1 MSSTVSAKD
10 VESSG
15 GMVKPTE
22 EIEKVVIRFAG
33 DSGDGMQL
41 TGTRFT
47 AEAGV
52 MGNDLRTFPDYP
64 AEIRAPAGTLAGVSA
79 FQINFSSIEIHTPGD
94 APDVLVAMNPAALK
108 VNIEDLKEGGTVL
121 INTAQFGKRNLQK
134 AGYETNPLEDGSLG
148 AYGVHE
154 IDITG
159 LTTKALEDFGLPQR
173 SVDRCK
179 NFFALG
185 LVFWLY
191 NRELENTVTWLTNKF
206 AKKPELAKANIKA
219 LKTGYFYGETAEIFE
234 ARYEV
239 RSADISPGVYRNI
252 NGNSA
257 LSLGLVAASVK
268 SGLTLFLGSYP
279 ITPASTILH
288 DLAKYKKYG
297 VQTFQAEDELAGVC
311 ASIGASFGGALALTT
326 TSGPG
331 VALKGEAM
339 GLAVM
344 VELPLIIINV
354 QRGGPSTGLP
364 TKTEQSDLLQA
375 FYGRNGEAPMPVI
388 SASTPGDCFFVA
400 YEAARI
406 ALKYM
411 TPVMVLT
418 DGDIANAAEPWR
430 IPAPDSLDPI
440 SVNRPESSDG
450 YQAYARDPETL
461 ARQWAVPGMAGF
473 EHRIGGLE
481 KGHIDGGVSYDP
493 ANHELMCRLRAEK
506 VERVAADIPA
516 SEILGDESGD
526 LLFIGWGSTYG
537 AIRSATLR
545 LQEMGKKVSAVHLRY
560 LNPLPPDLKSI
571 MENFKQVVIPEL
583 NMGQLSMVLRAK
595 MLIDVKSISKVQGK
609 PFKEMELVNRALD
622 ILAGNDA
629 GPFLIETLET
639 VELGYANVERD
650 VSVH

>member
-1 MSSTVSAKD
+1 MSSAVRAKD
-10 VESSG
+10 VESLG
-15 GMVKPTE
+15 GMVMPTE
-22 EIEKVVIRFAG
+22 EVENVVIRFAG

-47 AEAGV
+47 AEAGLL
-52 MGNDLRTFPDYP
+52 GNDLRTFPDYP

-79 FQINFSSIEIHTPGD
+79 YQINFASTEIHTPGD
-94 APDVLVAMNPAALK
+94 APDVLVAMNPAALR
-108 VNIEDLKEGGTVL
+108 VNIDDLKEGGTV
-121 INTAQFGKRNLQK
+121 IVNTAQFGKRNLQK
-134 AGYETNPLEDGSLG
+134 AGYESNPLEDGSLS
-148 AYGVHE
+148 AYGVHP

-159 LTTKALEDFGLPQR
+159 LTTKALEDQGLPQR

-185 LVFWLY
+185 LIFWLY
-191 NRELENTVTWLTNKF
+191 NREIENTIAWISKKF
-206 AKKPELAKANIKA
+206 GKKPELVEANVKA

-239 RSADISPGVYRNI
+239 RRADITPGVYRNI

-311 ASIGASFGGALALTT
+311 AAIGASFGGALSVTT

-331 VALKGEAM
+331 VALKAEAM

-344 VELPLIIINV
+344 VELPLLVINV

-375 FYGRNGEAPMPVI
+375 FYCRNGEAPMPII
-388 SASTPGDCFFVA
+388 SASTPGDCFYVI
-400 YEAARI
+400 YEAARL

-418 DGDIANAAEPWR
+418 DGYIANGAEPWQ
-430 IPAPDSLDPI
+430 IPEPGSLAPI
-440 SVNRPESSDG
+440 TVQRAQAKET
-450 YQAYARDPETL
+450 YQPYARDPETL
-461 ARQWAVPGMAGF
+461 AREWAVPGMAGF

-506 VERVAADIPA
+506 VKRIESEIPA
-516 SEILGDESGD
+516 TEILGEESGD
-526 LLFIGWGSTYG
+526 LLLIGWGSTYG
-537 AIRSATLR
+537 AVHSATTE
-545 LQEMGKKVSAVHLRY
+545 LQQRGQKVSSINLRY
-560 LNPLPPDLKSI
+560 LNPLPPDLKRI
-571 MENFKQVVIPEL
+571 MGNFKHVVVPEL
-583 NMGQLSMVLRAK
+583 NMGQLSMILRAET
-595 MLIDVKSISKVQGK
+595 LIDVKSISKVQGK
-609 PFKEMELVNRALD
+609 PFKEGELVHRVLE
-622 ILAGNDA
+622 ILAGTDG
-629 GPFLIETLET
+629 GPFLIETLENA
-639 VELGYANVERD
+639 ELGYAQTDPE